1 MNAHTGSDA
10 IVECTVAFIAPSR
23 MQYTVL
29 LLSHNIVCKGRIIPL
44 RIQLRAFDSDTFR
57 PWYST
62 CIMWDF
68 DGNFFL
74 VGYYNEKLVLA
85 TFCVGI
91 WWDIIMKSWSPKS
104 RFAFLSQKQ
113 KSPKKIS
120 QEYLLPAVS

>member
-1 MNAHTGSDA
+1 
-10 IVECTVAFIAPSR
+10 
-23 MQYTVL
+23 
-29 LLSHNIVCKGRIIPL
+29 
-44 RIQLRAFDSDTFR
+44 
-57 PWYST
+57 
-62 CIMWDF
+62 MWDF